1 MSYNKASNNTTQPA
15 NSSFAKISKTLKTG
29 GSTFPIIFSD
39 QMWQAAEANSTLA
52 TKMGSAGTY
61 TQEEI
66 NKYLLDHVGGGSAT
80 AIEVVQSTASV
91 VDPSTTTLYLVSNG
105 SGFDIYTYNGSAFQ
119 EKGSISIDLS
129 NFISQSG
136 SVTANNVAF
145 FSSDKTLQ
153 DSGVSKV
160 DLKSLVDSYKSE
172 QSGSL
177 GQLIDDYVNGNIGND
192 YELPTAA
199 VDTLGGIKTGY
210 AIDAEGKNYPVS
222 VDANGNA
229 FVNVPWQGNEAIADD
244 TQSGLMSSAIYNQI
258 AVYKNV
264 IPTNTEIVLKEAVRD
279 AFNSNGL
286 KAFFAPMSVGTTN
299 CLDIDTNSATI
310 HVFARF
316 VRTDAATGTADLSTK
331 WECRFEI
338 GANEHSYNCHLNYN
352 GSSFTL
358 LVEEYA
364 PATSNINGT
373 LSI

>member
-1 MSYNKASNNTTQPA
+1 
-15 NSSFAKISKTLKTG
+15 
-29 GSTFPIIFSD
+29 
-39 QMWQAAEANSTLA
+39 
-52 TKMGSAGTY
+52 
-61 TQEEI
+61 
-66 NKYLLDHVGGGSAT
+66 
-80 AIEVVQSTASV
+80 
-91 VDPSTTTLYLVSNG
+91 
-105 SGFDIYTYNGSAFQ
+105 
-119 EKGSISIDLS
+119 
-129 NFISQSG
+129 
-136 SVTANNVAF
+136 
-145 FSSDKTLQ
+145 
-153 DSGVSKV
+153 
-160 DLKSLVDSYKSE
+160 
-172 QSGSL
+172 
-177 GQLIDDYVNGNIGND
+177 
-192 YELPTAA
+192 
-199 VDTLGGIKTGY
+199 
-210 AIDAEGKNYPVS
+210 
-222 VDANGNA
+222 
-229 FVNVPWQGNEAIADD
+229 
-244 TQSGLMSSAIYNQI
+244 MSSAIYNQI

>member
-15 NSSFAKISKTLKTG
+15 DSSFAKLGRTLKTG

-39 QMWQAAEANSTLA
+39 QMWQAAAANSTLA

-66 NKYLLDHVGGGSAT
+66 NKYLLEHVGGGSAT

-91 VDPSTTTLYLVSNG
+91 VNPSTTTLYLVSNG
-105 SGFDIYTYNGSAFQ
+105 SGFDIYTYNGSTFQ

-129 NFISQSG
+129 NFVSQSG

-145 FSSDKTLQ
+145 FSGDKTLQ

-160 DLKSLVDSYKSE
+160 DLKNLVDSYKSDQE
-172 QSGSL
+172 GTL
-177 GQLIDDYVNGNIGND
+177 GQLVEDYINGNLGSD
-192 YELPTAA
+192 YELPIASSN
-199 VDTLGGIKTGY
+199 TLGGIKTGY

-222 VDANGNA
+222 VDVNGNA
-229 FVNVPWQGNEAIADD
+229 FVNVPWQGNETEADD
-244 TQSGLMSSAIYNQI
+244 TQSGLMSNTVYKQI
-258 AVYKNV
+258 AVYKDA
-264 IPTNTEIVLKEAVRD
+264 IPTNTESDLKNAVVA

-286 KAFFAPMSVGTTN
+286 KAFFAPMSIGTTN
-299 CLDIDTNSATI
+299 VLDIDTNSATI

-316 VRTDAATGTADLSTK
+316 VRTDASTGTANLSTK

-338 GANEHSYNCHLNYN
+338 GANDHSYNCHLNYN

-358 LVEEYA
+358 LFEEYA
-364 PATSNINGT
+364 TATSSVSAS
-373 LSI
+373 LSL